1 MSQRNNKASVWRVL
15 GAVFFAALL
24 WGITALSDTYISSMS
39 LPLRVDLPPDQALLE
54 PLPSTIQVTL
64 RASGWALLKMKAAGQ
79 TECVLHPA
87 VRGQEK
93 QREVMVDRTALLTEV
108 RAGLPGAEQVTNVYP
123 DSLTMVIG
131 RVASKRVPLIPVGA
145 INTRQGFEVIGSY
158 QIAPDSVT
166 IIGSTKALQGI
177 TAWTTEPIQ
186 LEDIH
191 QPVSRMR
198 IRVSDTL
205 PGVVRPTP
213 LIAELSADVQETAER
228 AFPDVPIINRAA
240 ARDTTLKLVLQPE
253 RVEILVRGGARD
265 LSRLNPRLLRAWI
278 DVAPGIDTLGYARP
292 RLLNLPPG
300 LRVIRFNPERVR
312 YLWRKE
318 R

>member
-1 MSQRNNKASVWRVL
+1 MSQRTSKANLWRVL
-15 GAVFFAALL
+15 GAVFFAAFL
-24 WGITALSDTYISSMS
+24 WGLTALSDTYFSSLS
-39 LPLRVDLPPDQALLE
+39 LPLRVDLPPDQALIE

-79 TECVLHPA
+79 AECVLHPSA
-87 VRGQEK
+87 RFQEK
-93 QREVMVDRTALLTEV
+93 QREVMVDRSALLTEV
-108 RAGLPGAEQVTNVYP
+108 RAGLPGAEQVTNIYP

-131 RVASKRVPLIPVGA
+131 RVTSKRVPLIPVGA

-158 QIAPDSVT
+158 QISPDSITVV
-166 IIGSTKALQGI
+166 GSEKSLQKI
-177 TAWTTEPIQ
+177 TSWTTEPIQ
-186 LEDIH
+186 LEDVH

-198 IRVSDTL
+198 IRVNDTL

-213 LIAELSADVQETAER
+213 LVVELSADVQEIAER
-228 AFPDVPIINRAA
+228 AFPDISIINRAA
-240 ARDTTLKLVLQPE
+240 ARDTTLELVLQPE
-253 RVEILVRGGARD
+253 RVEILIRGGARD
-265 LSRLNPRLLRAWI
+265 LSRLSPRLLRAWI
-278 DVAPGIDTLGYARP
+278 DVAHGIDTLGYARP

>member
-1 MSQRNNKASVWRVL
+1 ML

-24 WGITALSDTYISSMS
+24 WGITALSDIYISSMS
-39 LPLRVDLPPDQALLE
+39 LPLRVDLPPDQALIE

-64 RASGWALLKMKAAGQ
+64 RASGWALLKMKATGQ

-87 VRGQEK
+87 VRTQEK
-93 QREVMVDRTALLTEV
+93 QREVMVDRSALLTEV
-108 RAGLPGAEQVTNVYP
+108 RAGLPEAEQVTSIYP

-158 QIAPDSVT
+158 QIIPDSVT
-166 IIGSTKALQGI
+166 IIGSAKALQGI
-177 TAWTTEPIQ
+177 TSWTTEPIQ
-186 LEDIH
+186 LGDVH
-191 QPVSRMR
+191 QPVSRRR

-213 LIAELSADVQETAER
+213 LIAELSADVQEIAER
-228 AFPDVPIINRAA
+228 AFPDVPITNRAA
-240 ARDTTLKLVLQPE
+240 ARDTSLKFVLQPE